1 MPFEKIQTAF
11 AGDSDSGNAALSRR
25 RNHGGDGVAAQQV
38 RVFFF
43 GGIDYVVITSVFF
56 RRLNST

>member
-1 MPFEKIQTAF
+1 MSFEKPQTTL
-11 AGDSDSGNAALSRR
+11 AGDPDSGNAALSRR
-25 RNHGGDGVAAQQV
+25 RDHGGDGVAVQQV

-43 GGIDYVVITSVFF
+43 GGMAYVVIISVFF

>member
-1 MPFEKIQTAF
+1 MFLENIQTTV
-11 AGDSDSGNAALSRR
+11 AGDPDSGNAALSRR
-25 RNHGGDGVAAQQV
+25 RNYGGDSVAAQQV

-43 GGIDYVVITSVFF
+43 GGIAYVVITSVFF